1 MSNGYFDTRL
11 YDNLNERIKTFNT
24 KMSELGSTDT
34 TSIYVVNKDFAEL
47 GELINKVL
55 PEVWDTEHGREIIKK
70 MSKVYEDGKRFWD
83 DGMYINF
90 VPYQATRLYMDTKT
104 ITKDVDSL

>member
-1 MSNGYFDTRL
+1 MSNGL
-11 YDNLNERIKTFNT
+11 YDNLTERIRVFNE
-24 KMSELGSTDT
+24 KMTTLGGDKDTD
-34 TSIYVVNKDFAEL
+34 IGVVNKELAEL

-90 VPYQATRLYMDTKT
+90 VPYQATRLYMDTDT
-104 ITKDVDSL
+104 IIKAVDSL